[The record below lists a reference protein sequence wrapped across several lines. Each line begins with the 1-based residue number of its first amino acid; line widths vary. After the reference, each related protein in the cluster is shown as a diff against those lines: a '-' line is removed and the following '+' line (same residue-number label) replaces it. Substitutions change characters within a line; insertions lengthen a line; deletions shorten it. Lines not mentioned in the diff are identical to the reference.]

1 MAFGSAG
8 FVAWGD
14 GGGGSTST
22 DRVGEGNGKFEG
34 FLVFEFSFALSL
46 ELRFTPPMS
55 PALSLTS
62 GETEGFAL
70 LVLAD

>member
-1 MAFGSAG
+1 VAFGSAG

-14 GGGGSTST
+14 GGGGSAST

-34 FLVFEFSFALSL
+34 FLVFEFALSL
-46 ELRFTPPMS
+46 ALRFTPPVS
-55 PALSLTS
+55 PGLSLTS
-62 GETEGFAL
+62 GETEGFV